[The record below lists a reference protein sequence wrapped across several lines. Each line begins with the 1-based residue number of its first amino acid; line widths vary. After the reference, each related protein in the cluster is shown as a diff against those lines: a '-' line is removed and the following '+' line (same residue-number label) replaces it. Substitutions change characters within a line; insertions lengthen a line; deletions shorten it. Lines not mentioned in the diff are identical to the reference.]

1 MKDKKHVLTRRDFI
15 RGTIGATIG
24 TSLFGLKWPE

>member
-1 MKDKKHVLTRRDFI
+1 MKDNKHVLTRRDFL

-24 TSLFGLKWPE
+24 TSILRMRG